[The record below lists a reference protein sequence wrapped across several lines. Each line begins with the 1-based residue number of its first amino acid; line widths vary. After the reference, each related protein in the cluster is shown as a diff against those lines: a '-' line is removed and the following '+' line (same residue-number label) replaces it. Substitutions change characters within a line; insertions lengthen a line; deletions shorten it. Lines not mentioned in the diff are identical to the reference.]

1 MKQKLISG
9 IRTAHTILKTLLS
22 IFLKGALLIGLLS
35 IIFSLFK
42 HLLNSSRIDGTVYNS
57 FFSIPF
63 YNIFE
68 NFVVSFGI
76 VFIIHISFIVS
87 LAIVLDRVLAKET
100 TKIQAYSWKLFIP
113 LWVTLWLS
121 MSLDEKSFT
130 IVTSVVSF
138 LALLSP
144 LIKTPKLG
152 YDRELEDQ
160 E

>member
-1 MKQKLISG
+1 MKQKLVDSIHK
-9 IRTAHTILKTLLS
+9 ACNILKILLS
-22 IFLKGALLIGLLS
+22 IFLKGTLFIGLLS
-35 IIFSLFK
+35 IAFSLFK
-42 HLLNSSRIDGTVYNS
+42 HLLQSSRIEGTVYNS
-57 FFSIPF
+57 FFNIPF
-63 YNIFE
+63 FNIFE
-68 NFVVSFGI
+68 NLVVSFGI

-87 LAIVLDRVLAKET
+87 LAMLDRALAIET
-100 TKIQAYSWKLFIP
+100 NKIQAYSWKLFIP

-121 MSLDEKSFT
+121 MSLNEASFT

>member
-1 MKQKLISG
+1 MKQKLISS
-9 IRTAHTILKTLLS
+9 IHKAHNILKTLLS
-22 IFLKGALLIGLLS
+22 IFWKGALLIGLLS

-87 LAIVLDRVLAKET
+87 LAMLDRVLAKET
-100 TKIQAYSWKLFIP
+100 TKIQAYSWKLFLP

-152 YDRELEDQ
+152 YDRELED
-160 E
+160 